1 MNYYYIDFENVK
13 TAGLKG
19 VDTLPSGDTVKI
31 FAKGGSDQMKFNDI
45 KTLMNARA
53 SVVIDDV
60 VTGTKNALDFQLL
73 ADLTID
79 CMKRAGMSPAPK
91 FVIISAD
98 RGYDPAITQM
108 RKRGINNVF
117 RAVSIK
123 DAENG
128 TFCGTQT
135 AKQQTQKQS
144 PKKNADAKPE
154 EEDQNKPQQAKPQAD
169 RPRGQQRF
177 QQMHQCGAD
186 PPPGNFLP
194 QQPDKGAQDFGHIR
208 KHQPVA
214 FQPSRHLNEDPHEED
229 PQTEDDGFFRFFPD
243 GFISLHSRSRPR
255 EPLRRTG
262 SDPPRRSFRSVPLLP
277 ER

>member
-98 RGYDPAITQM
+98 HGYDPAITQM

-135 AKQQTQKQS
+135 AKQQAQKQS
-144 PKKNADAKPE
+144 PKKTADAKPE
-154 EEDQNKPQQAKPQAD
+154 EEDQNKPQQAKPARKPGRRTQSKKPAAD
-169 RPRGQQRF
+169 QEKKQ
-177 QQMHQCGAD
+177 
-186 PPPGNFLP
+186 P
-194 QQPDKGAQDFGHIR
+194 QEQPQK
-208 KHQPVA
+208 QPAEKPASKPAV
-214 FQPSRHLNEDPHEED
+214 R
-229 PQTEDDGFFRFFPD
+229 RV
-243 GFISLHSRSRPR
+243 HSR
-255 EPLRRTG
+255 TINKA
-262 SDPPRRSFRSVPLLP
+262 DDKDKRS
-277 ER
+277 

>member
-144 PKKNADAKPE
+144 PKKTADAKPE
-154 EEDQNKPQQAKPQAD
+154 EEDQNKPQQAKPARKPGRRPQSKKPSAD
-169 RPRGQQRF
+169 QEKKQ
-177 QQMHQCGAD
+177 
-186 PPPGNFLP
+186 P
-194 QQPDKGAQDFGHIR
+194 QEQPQK
-208 KHQPVA
+208 QPAEKPASKPAV
-214 FQPSRHLNEDPHEED
+214 R
-229 PQTEDDGFFRFFPD
+229 RV
-243 GFISLHSRSRPR
+243 HSRTINKADDKDKQS
-255 EPLRRTG
+255 
-262 SDPPRRSFRSVPLLP
+262 
-277 ER
+277 

>member
-135 AKQQTQKQS
+135 AKQQAPKQQTQKQS
-144 PKKNADAKPE
+144 PKKTVDAKPE
-154 EEDQNKPQQAKPQAD
+154 EEDQNKPQQTKPARKSGRRTQSKKPAAD
-169 RPRGQQRF
+169 QEKKQ
-177 QQMHQCGAD
+177 
-186 PPPGNFLP
+186 P
-194 QQPDKGAQDFGHIR
+194 QEQPQK
-208 KHQPVA
+208 QPAEKPASKPAV
-214 FQPSRHLNEDPHEED
+214 R
-229 PQTEDDGFFRFFPD
+229 RV
-243 GFISLHSRSRPR
+243 HSR
-255 EPLRRTG
+255 TINKA
-262 SDPPRRSFRSVPLLP
+262 DDKDKRS
-277 ER
+277 

>member
-19 VDTLPSGDTVKI
+19 VDILPSGDTVKI

-73 ADLTID
+73 ADLTLD

-144 PKKNADAKPE
+144 PKKTADAKPE
-154 EEDQNKPQQAKPQAD
+154 EEDQNKPQQAKPARKPGRRTQSKKPSAD
-169 RPRGQQRF
+169 QEKKQ
-177 QQMHQCGAD
+177 
-186 PPPGNFLP
+186 P
-194 QQPDKGAQDFGHIR
+194 QEQPQK
-208 KHQPVA
+208 QPAEKPASKPAV
-214 FQPSRHLNEDPHEED
+214 R
-229 PQTEDDGFFRFFPD
+229 RV
-243 GFISLHSRSRPR
+243 HSR
-255 EPLRRTG
+255 TINKA
-262 SDPPRRSFRSVPLLP
+262 DDKDKRS
-277 ER
+277 

>member
-19 VDTLPSGDTVKI
+19 VDTLSSGDTVKI

-144 PKKNADAKPE
+144 PKKTADAKPE
-154 EEDQNKPQQAKPQAD
+154 EEDQNKPQQAKPARKPGRRTQSKKPSAD
-169 RPRGQQRF
+169 QEKKQ
-177 QQMHQCGAD
+177 
-186 PPPGNFLP
+186 P
-194 QQPDKGAQDFGHIR
+194 QEQPQK
-208 KHQPVA
+208 QPAEKPASKPAV
-214 FQPSRHLNEDPHEED
+214 R
-229 PQTEDDGFFRFFPD
+229 RV
-243 GFISLHSRSRPR
+243 HSR
-255 EPLRRTG
+255 TINKA
-262 SDPPRRSFRSVPLLP
+262 DDKDKRS
-277 ER
+277 